1 MAVNDPI
8 IIDPNS
14 IPGQLW
20 ALFRYILTAGGAY
33 AIGKGWIDGELLTL
47 LTGFATI
54 AVPTMFGV
62 WKVYHAKKESV
73 ALAEMAPNSKAM
85 VKK

>member
-1 MAVNDPI
+1 MNEPI

-20 ALFRYILTAGGAY
+20 ALLRYVLAAGGAY

-47 LTGFATI
+47 ITGFATI
-54 AVPTMFGV
+54 AVPTFFGM
-62 WKVYHAKKESV
+62 WKVYNSKKESV
-73 ALAEMAPNSKAM
+73 VLADLADDADAI
-85 VKK
+85 VKR